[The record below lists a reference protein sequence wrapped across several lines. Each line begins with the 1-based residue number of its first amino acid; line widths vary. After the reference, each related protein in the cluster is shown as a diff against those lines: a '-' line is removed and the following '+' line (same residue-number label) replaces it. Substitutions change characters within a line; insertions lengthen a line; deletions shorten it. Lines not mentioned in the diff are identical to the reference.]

1 VRGAVDRQ
9 SLFWVAPKISDCVLV
24 VYIYD
29 LATGYCFLLS
39 WLPSLLNTETKQ
51 KCSQK
56 AEESRG
62 ARIQLMFE
70 NIWQDVA
77 MAVGFFHVVGPIA
90 LRSTFRFATR
100 CEPVSVTLEEMSPET
115 SSQFAP
121 RIPQMQSLGFELI
134 GCYNCGEMASDAKS
148 FVAYF
153 VNRQTNDFSNV
164 TEVVSPGKVAGYFEF
179 STRLT
184 NGTRIETNTN
194 SILPLTPNNPDYRVF
209 RFPKISEPQAL
220 YDVHRQLLAKYA
232 TGFGAQGEPLGQEIQ
247 RLVRVVEQYG
257 ARHEKIGY
265 MYLADGGAHYRLTWK
280 GACLMT
286 WRALWP
292 TVLVR
297 RILYRQQMNSELQEL
312 HLSGETALQKA

>member
-1 VRGAVDRQ
+1 
-9 SLFWVAPKISDCVLV
+9 
-24 VYIYD
+24 
-29 LATGYCFLLS
+29 
-39 WLPSLLNTETKQ
+39 
-51 KCSQK
+51 
-56 AEESRG
+56 
-62 ARIQLMFE
+62 MFE

-100 CEPVSVTLEEMSPET
+100 CKPVYVPVDELPLEA
-115 SSQFAP
+115 SSQFSP

-134 GCYNCGEMASDAKS
+134 GCYNCGEMASDTKS

-164 TEVVSPGKVAGYFEF
+164 TVVVSPGKVAGYFEF

-184 NGTRIETNTN
+184 NGTLIETNTN
-194 SILPLTPNNPDYRVF
+194 SILPLTPNNPNYRVF

-232 TGFGAQGEPLGQEIQ
+232 NGFGAQGEPKGLEIQ
-247 RLVRVVEQYG
+247 RLVRVVELYG
-257 ARHEKIGY
+257 ACHEKIGY
-265 MYLADGGAHYRLTWK
+265 MYLADGGTHYRLTWK

-297 RILYRQQMNSELQEL
+297 RMLFRQQMNSELQEL
-312 HLSGETALQKA
+312 HVSGETALQKA

>member
-1 VRGAVDRQ
+1 M
-9 SLFWVAPKISDCVLV
+9 

-29 LATGYCFLLS
+29 LATSSGLILS
-39 WLPSLLNTETKQ
+39 WFPSLLNTENKQ
-51 KCSQK
+51 ECSQK
-56 AEESRG
+56 AEESHG

-100 CEPVSVTLEEMSPET
+100 CEPMSVPVEEMPQEA

-134 GCYNCGEMASDAKS
+134 GCFYCGEMASDTKS

-153 VNRQTNDFSNV
+153 VNRQTSDFSNV
-164 TEVVSPGKVAGYFEF
+164 TVVVSPGKVAGYFEF

-184 NGTRIETNTN
+184 NGTLIETNTN
-194 SILPLTPNNPDYRVF
+194 SILPLAPNNPDYRVF
-209 RFPKISEPQAL
+209 RFPKITEPQAL
-220 YDVHRQLLAKYA
+220 YDLHRQLLAKYA
-232 TGFGAQGEPLGQEIQ
+232 NGFGAQGEPKGHEIQ
-247 RLVRVVEQYG
+247 RMVRVVEQYG

-265 MYLADGGAHYRLTWK
+265 MYLADGGTHYRLTWK

-297 RILYRQQMNSELQEL
+297 RILFRQQMNSELQEL
-312 HLSGETALQKA
+312 HVSGETALQKA